1 MMLLALVKN
10 TKKALATKKTK
21 GLLNQS
27 LVKRCTAKEGV
38 QVCHKNKAEHGM
50 PAWGLNI
57 WKDCMGA
64 KSKK

>member
-27 LVKRCTAKEGV
+27 LVNAAQQKE
-38 QVCHKNKAEHGM
+38 CR
-50 PAWGLNI
+50 
-57 WKDCMGA
+57 
-64 KSKK
+64 